1 MENIVKCGQEKLE
14 EYSTVF
20 AAYNFSEFVFTWY
33 VKEGKQSRLLATASA
48 GRSNELGR
56 YTLHLQG

>member
-1 MENIVKCGQEKLE
+1 MENIVKCAQEKLE

-56 YTLHLQG
+56 